1 MKDFDFFSNIS
12 DLIPSNK
19 GGKKESIYK
28 KSALEEMSGK
38 SLKNKRDKIRKML
51 LSFCTSV
58 INNESNKKNAERV
71 FVAFENFYK
80 DIFVTNDYS
89 FASVCSSQRKDTEKE
104 IIAKGMDIFA
114 KFAAKEKK
122 TENKTEK
129 KNK

>member
-1 MKDFDFFSNIS
+1 MKDFDFFANVS

-51 LSFCTSV
+51 LTFCSSV
-58 INNESNKKNAERV
+58 SSANDKNAERL
-71 FVAFENFYK
+71 FVEFEKFYK
-80 DIFVTNDYS
+80 EIFVTNDYS
-89 FASVCSSQRKDTEKE
+89 FSSVCSSQRKDSEKE
-104 IIAKGMDIFA
+104 IISKGMDIFA
-114 KFAAKEKK
+114 KFAAKKE
-122 TENKTEK
+122 KTEK

>member
-1 MKDFDFFSNIS
+1 MKDFDFFANVS

-51 LSFCTSV
+51 LTFCSSV
-58 INNESNKKNAERV
+58 CSANDKNAERL
-71 FVAFENFYK
+71 FVEFEKFYK
-80 DIFVTNDYS
+80 EIFVTNDYS
-89 FASVCSSQRKDTEKE
+89 FSSVCSSQRKDNEKE
-104 IIAKGMDIFA
+104 IISKGMDIFA
-114 KFAAKEKK
+114 KFAAKEEK
-122 TENKTEK
+122 TKK